1 MKIIGTGSYL
11 PQKIIYNRDFEAFLD
26 TSDEW
31 ISTRTG
37 IRTRYIATDENTS
50 DMAFK
55 AVAKAVNGFD
65 VSKIDLIISTSVTHE
80 YFTPSLSCRVGEYL
94 GIAPVCLDIN
104 AACAG
109 FSYAL
114 DLAQRYFSTEPDFC
128 YALVVSAEQLSRI
141 TDYTD
146 RASCVLF
153 GDGAGAVLLE
163 KDDAPFAGILGSEP
177 EMAALYAKSIPNIN
191 PWADEKLSA
200 LCGNGLYMDGKEV
213 YKFATRVLPEY
224 LTRACAKL
232 SIMPGEL
239 SLIIPHQAN
248 ARIIETSAKSLGVP
262 MERFMMNIDR
272 YGNTSS
278 ASCAIALDEAFQAG
292 RVDGYVGFVGFGA
305 GLTMA
310 SVVMKL

>member
-1 MKIIGTGSYL
+1 MKIVATGSYL
-11 PQKIIYNRDFEAFLD
+11 PQKIVYNKDFAEFLD

-37 IRTRYIATDENTS
+37 IQTRHIATDEETS

-55 AVAKAVNGFD
+55 ASATALEGFD
-65 VSKIDLIISTSVTHE
+65 ISKIDLILSTSVTHE
-80 YFTPSLSCRVGEYL
+80 YFTPSLSCQVAEHF

-114 DLAQRYFSTEPDFC
+114 DLVQRYFTTEPSWK

-141 TDYTD
+141 TDFTD

-163 KDDAPFAGILGSEP
+163 KDDAPFASALGSEP
-177 EMAALYAKSIPNIN
+177 GLAALYAKSIPNTN
-191 PWADEKLSA
+191 PWLKEPSA
-200 LCGNGLYMDGKEV
+200 PVNHGLYMNGKDV

-224 LTRACAKL
+224 LTKACDKL
-232 SIMPGEL
+232 SITPNEL
-239 SLIIPHQAN
+239 ALVVPHQAN
-248 ARIIETSAKSLGVP
+248 SRIIETSAKHLGLP
-262 MERFMMNIDR
+262 LERFIVNIDK

-278 ASCAIALDEAFQAG
+278 ASCAIALDEAFRAG
-292 RVDGYVGFVGFGA
+292 RVSGYVGFVGFGA

-310 SVVMKL
+310 SVVLKV